1 MSLSILTPP
10 VAGRRAA
17 LLAPALMIV
26 LHPSTAWA
34 CAACF
39 GKSDSSLARG
49 MNMGIL
55 SLLLMVGF
63 MLSAVAGFF
72 VFLARRS
79 AKTAANLEAPKV
91 PETIVQS

>member
-1 MSLSILTPP
+1 MSLRTAFKLSIAC
-10 VAGRRAA
+10 AGAILILCPTR
-17 LLAPALMIV
+17 V
-26 LHPSTAWA
+26 LG

-55 SLLLMVGF
+55 SLLGMVF
-63 MLSAVAGFF
+63 VMLSTVAAFF

-79 AKTAANLEAPKV
+79 ARTASRLEGEKA
-91 PETIVQS
+91 PETVIQS